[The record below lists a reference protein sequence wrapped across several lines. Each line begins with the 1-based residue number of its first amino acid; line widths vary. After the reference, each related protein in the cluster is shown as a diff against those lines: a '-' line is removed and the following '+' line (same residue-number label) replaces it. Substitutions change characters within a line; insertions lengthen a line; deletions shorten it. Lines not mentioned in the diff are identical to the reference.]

1 MTLRVKKASNLRK
14 ALKAVAERYNIVA
27 LYVFGSRALEI
38 TAQVRGEPSPS
49 CASGTDVDIGVQLL
63 SGKNL
68 SVREK
73 VRCAMELEDVLGV
86 SRVDLLVIS
95 EVNPF
100 LALDII
106 RGELLYCHDFDEQS
120 EYELHV
126 LRRAADL
133 TYYQRESIRRILS
146 E

>member
-1 MTLRVKKASNLRK
+1 MTLRANKASNLRK
-14 ALKAVAERYNIVA
+14 ALKAVAERYSIVA

-38 TAQVRGEPSPS
+38 TARVRGEPSPS

-95 EVNPF
+95 DVNPF

-133 TYYQRESIRRILS
+133 TYYQGESIRRILS